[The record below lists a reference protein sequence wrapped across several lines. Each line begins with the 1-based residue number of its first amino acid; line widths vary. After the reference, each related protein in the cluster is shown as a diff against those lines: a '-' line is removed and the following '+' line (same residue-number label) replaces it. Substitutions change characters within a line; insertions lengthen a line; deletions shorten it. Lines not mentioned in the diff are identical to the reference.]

1 MNISQAA
8 DACGLPVKTLRY
20 YETLELVVPCRHP
33 GNDYREYSPDNI
45 RDLCFLQ
52 RARAAGFSLAECREL
67 LIHYRGESGAIRQQ
81 WLQERIGSLDI
92 RMAVLSNMRQ
102 TLVDMLHA
110 GEGAGTDAHQAETEP
125 PQGMPFLVLGSHE
138 FGDNR

>member
-67 LIHYRGESGAIRQQ
+67 LTHYRGESGTIRQQ

-92 RMAVLSNMRQ
+92 RMAMLSNMRQ
-102 TLVDMLHA
+102 TLSDMLHA
-110 GEGAGTDAHQAETEP
+110 GEGTDAHQTETES
-125 PQGMPFLVLGSHE
+125 PQGMPFLLLGGRE
-138 FGDNR
+138 LDGNR